1 MNRPETT
8 KQDGVALVLVLWALV
23 FLSALATNFA
33 SGMRVQAKL
42 TRNNVDQIQAYYAA
56 RGGVDLAVARTMQRI
71 QYTQKHATRNA
82 DTRSATNNLNLDN
95 VHGVGD
101 KDQEQEQ
108 EEQELWKIDG
118 SPNDAKLQGMNL
130 RVFITNEAGKVDIN
144 DSSETI
150 LRNLLEQFKLT
161 TEEIDVIVDSVADW
175 KDGDNL
181 HRMNGA
187 EDDYYE
193 ALDPPY
199 KAKNDKFS
207 SVEELLRV
215 RGVTPD
221 ILYRTLSATEEGGQ
235 PAVAADTG
243 SANAGEG
250 GEGEQGQ
257 EQAQLRLI
265 DCLTVY
271 NKGGKID
278 LRYAPAPVLRSLPL
292 MSAGLADRLLEL
304 RQDLSG
310 ERMTAAEIRQSLGE
324 DIYAGIQGYVN
335 LTSGNATYFSIVSEA
350 HMQNGFV
357 AKIKAMLN
365 IPSRGNAQ
373 ATVIQWTDWVS

>member
-8 KQDGVALVLVLWALV
+8 NQNGVALVLVLWALV

-33 SGMRVQAKL
+33 SGMRIQAKL

-56 RGGVDLAVARTMQRI
+56 RGGVDLAVARTVQRM
-71 QYTQKHATRNA
+71 QYTNKHTTRNA
-82 DTRSATNNLNLDN
+82 DNVGNTANNLNLDR
-95 VHGVGD
+95 VHGAAGEEQ
-101 KDQEQEQ
+101 DQEQQE

-118 SPNDAKLQGMNL
+118 TPNDAELKGVNL

-144 DSSETI
+144 ETSESI
-150 LRNLLEQFKLT
+150 LRNLLEQFQLLP
-161 TEEIDVIVDSVADW
+161 EQIDVIVDSVADW

-187 EDDYYE
+187 EDDYYKK
-193 ALDPPY
+193 LDPPY

-215 RGVTPD
+215 RGVTPE
-221 ILYRTLSATEEGGQ
+221 ILYRTMPPPEDGDQTAAAADAA
-235 PAVAADTG
+235 PADTG
-243 SANAGEG
+243 ETAG
-250 GEGEQGQ
+250 GEP
-257 EQAQLRLI
+257 ARLRLI

-278 LRYAPAPVLRSLPL
+278 LRYAPVPVLRSLPL
-292 MSAGLADRLLEL
+292 LSAGLANRVIEL
-304 RQDLSG
+304 RNDLG
-310 ERMTAAEIRQSLGE
+310 VERLTAAEIRQALGE
-324 DIYAGIQGYVN
+324 DIYAGIEGYVN
-335 LTSGNATYFSIVSEA
+335 TGGGDENYFSIVSEA
-350 HMQNGFV
+350 HLENDFT
-357 AKIKAMLN
+357 AKIKAMVN
-365 IPSRGNAQ
+365 IPNRGNEQ